1 MAKYFQD
8 ETTHLKLKNGEFS
21 LIPMN
26 LYKWMQSYDYQTLD
40 SLIDGCT
47 INENADLLYIIAAH
61 INKAAQ
67 NFNLDKCA
75 VDYLKAVI
83 RNLNDEPVDIDS
95 LSKEDIINIVN
106 EILDK
111 QYSNLMK
118 HLLTVAYQK
127 KENNKRYTEIIEMF
141 AHNPLES
148 FRVYSSYILDNPE
161 ELLDDSSNKVRKIA
175 YLRINLTKAI
185 ESYSK
190 DEKEL
195 IDFLATALKVRAI
208 EIYNG
213 LVPCF
218 DKETNTFRD
227 DYFYAMFNGIIKGDI
242 TNFDIDVFELG
253 KLDQSILAVTIYKK
267 LLQNE
272 LFFEDGMEPPCY
284 QRIIGSQNKKIKK
297 ERMSNLLVWTLNTM
311 KQENFDLD
319 DFGDFDKVYENI
331 DYLEAN
337 KIENITGDN
346 LFLAFLQINGVIS
359 LNFIACINDKIYNF
373 SSHKYLDDR
382 IEILFARAFSDIMPS
397 EIWRLVHIT
406 NYDLISIDIDD
417 DKYYLID
424 QFEEN
429 YMGLI
434 DKKAKAKVLRNGYKT
449 S

>member
-8 ETTHLKLKNGEFS
+8 KIVHLKLKNGEFA
-21 LIPMN
+21 LVQMN

-47 INENADLLYIIAAH
+47 INENVDLLYILAAH
-61 INKAAQ
+61 VNKAIQ
-67 NFNLDKCA
+67 NFNLDKYA
-75 VDYLKAVI
+75 VDYLKEVI
-83 RNLNDEPVDIDS
+83 KNLNNRPLDIDS
-95 LSKEDIINIVN
+95 LSKEKIINIVN

-111 QYSNLMK
+111 QYSDLMK
-118 HLLTVAYQK
+118 HLLTVAHQK
-127 KENNKRYTEIIEMF
+127 KEKDKRYTEIIEMMS
-141 AHNPLES
+141 HNPLEN

-161 ELLDDSSNKVRKIA
+161 ELLNDPSNRVRKIA
-175 YLRINLTKAI
+175 YLRINLTKTI

-284 QRIIGSQNKKIKK
+284 QRI
-297 ERMSNLLVWTLNTM
+297 M
-311 KQENFDLD
+311 KQ
-319 DFGDFDKVYENI
+319 
-331 DYLEAN
+331 
-337 KIENITGDN
+337 
-346 LFLAFLQINGVIS
+346 
-359 LNFIACINDKIYNF
+359 
-373 SSHKYLDDR
+373 
-382 IEILFARAFSDIMPS
+382 
-397 EIWRLVHIT
+397 
-406 NYDLISIDIDD
+406 
-417 DKYYLID
+417 
-424 QFEEN
+424 
-429 YMGLI
+429 
-434 DKKAKAKVLRNGYKT
+434 KAKKLK
-449 S
+449 

>member
-8 ETTHLKLKNGEFS
+8 KIVHLKLKNGEFA
-21 LIPMN
+21 LVQMN

-47 INENADLLYIIAAH
+47 INENADLLYILAAH
-61 INKAAQ
+61 VNKAIQ
-67 NFNLDKCA
+67 NFNLDKYA
-75 VDYLKAVI
+75 VDYLKEVI
-83 RNLNDEPVDIDS
+83 KNLNNRPLDIDS
-95 LSKEDIINIVN
+95 LSKEEIINIVN

-111 QYSNLMK
+111 QYSDLMK
-118 HLLTVAYQK
+118 HLLTVAHQK
-127 KENNKRYTEIIEMF
+127 KEKDKRYTEIIEMMS
-141 AHNPLES
+141 HNPLEN

-161 ELLDDSSNKVRKIA
+161 ELLNDPSNRVRKIA
-175 YLRINLTKAI
+175 YLRINLTKTI

-272 LFFEDGMEPPCY
+272 LFFEEGMEPPCY
-284 QRIIGSQNKKIKK
+284 QRI
-297 ERMSNLLVWTLNTM
+297 M
-311 KQENFDLD
+311 KQ
-319 DFGDFDKVYENI
+319 
-331 DYLEAN
+331 
-337 KIENITGDN
+337 
-346 LFLAFLQINGVIS
+346 
-359 LNFIACINDKIYNF
+359 
-373 SSHKYLDDR
+373 
-382 IEILFARAFSDIMPS
+382 
-397 EIWRLVHIT
+397 
-406 NYDLISIDIDD
+406 
-417 DKYYLID
+417 
-424 QFEEN
+424 
-429 YMGLI
+429 
-434 DKKAKAKVLRNGYKT
+434 KAKKLK
-449 S
+449 